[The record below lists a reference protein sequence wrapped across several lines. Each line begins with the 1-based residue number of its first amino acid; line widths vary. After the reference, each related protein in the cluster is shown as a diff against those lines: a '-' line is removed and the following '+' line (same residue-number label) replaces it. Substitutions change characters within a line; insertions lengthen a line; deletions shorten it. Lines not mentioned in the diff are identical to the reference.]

1 MINSIVD
8 GICLALNEAF
18 GDDYEIYTETKKQG
32 LKEPC
37 FSVLCVN
44 PTQKQFLGKRYHKT
58 NKFCIHYFPA
68 SAESNA
74 EINTVR
80 ENLFS
85 ALEYITVDGDL
96 IRGTDMTGETDD
108 LGVLNFFVDYNFF
121 IRKVKNSEP
130 MESYDYQNKM
140 KG

>member
-1 MINSIVD
+1 MLNDIIT
-8 GICLALNEAF
+8 GIAKALGTTF
-18 GDDYEIYTETKKQG
+18 GSEFRVYKNDVKQG

-80 ENLFS
+80 EDLFS

-108 LGVLNFFVDYNFF
+108 LGVLNFFVNYNFF
-121 IRKVKNSEP
+121 VRKVKDSES